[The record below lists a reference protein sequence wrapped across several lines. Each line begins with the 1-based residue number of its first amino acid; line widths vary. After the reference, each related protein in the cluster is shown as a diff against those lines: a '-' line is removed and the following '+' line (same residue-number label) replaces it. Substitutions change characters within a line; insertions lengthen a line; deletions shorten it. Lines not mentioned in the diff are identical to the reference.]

1 MQKAPE
7 AILLEYKDADVD
19 RRLHMF
25 LGYRELRDQ
34 FRTIDCSETDDQWTT
49 DKTSTKS
56 AGLVRYVMRPFIGAL
71 IRFMRFPDLG
81 EY

>member
-1 MQKAPE
+1 MQKDPE

-19 RRLHMF
+19 RRLLMF

-34 FRTIDCSETDDQWTT
+34 FRVIDCSEKDGKWTT
-49 DKTSTKS
+49 DKASPKS
-56 AGLVRYVMRPFIGAL
+56 AGLVRYVMRRFVDAL
-71 IRFMRFPDLG
+71 IRFMGFPNLG